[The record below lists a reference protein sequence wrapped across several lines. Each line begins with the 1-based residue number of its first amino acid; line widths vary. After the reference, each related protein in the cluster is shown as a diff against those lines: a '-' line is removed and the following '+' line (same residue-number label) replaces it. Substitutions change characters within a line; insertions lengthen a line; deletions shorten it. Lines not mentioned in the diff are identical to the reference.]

1 MRLLPVALVSMI
13 ALGPADATPQGAP
26 GRDGRPLAL
35 THATVV
41 DVTSGQAAHDMT
53 LVVRDGRIAAV
64 GQSGTVAVPTGART
78 VDARGKFVVPGLW
91 DMHAHLWDHDVT
103 VPLVVANGVTGIRD
117 MGSDLDSTLALRE
130 SIVRGRRLGP
140 RIVTAGPILDGPR
153 DDAAEFHL
161 AVATP
166 EEARRAVDSLAR
178 RGVDFLKVYHFLG
191 RDSYFAIADEA
202 HRRGLP
208 FAGHLPPTVT
218 PIEAADAGQR
228 SVEHLYGVVEH
239 VLGRE
244 AMRSTPFVEL
254 VKRYDEAKADA
265 LFRHLAARGTW
276 QTPTLAHFH
285 SFAFRDV
292 PDSGYVNDPHAAYLT
307 AEMRRRWERYM
318 PARTLPADVA
328 ANRAAGYRK
337 LSEVVGAMQRSG
349 VGILAGTDNGIKYVY
364 PGFGLHDELA
374 RLVDAGLTP
383 LQALQAA
390 TINAATFL
398 AMADSVGTVQA
409 GKVADL
415 VLLDGDPLADIAN
428 TRRIS
433 AVVVGGRLIDAA
445 ARRRLLADARR
456 AARRPAATPDGRR

>member
-1 MRLLPVALVSMI
+1 MRPLAVALVSMI
-13 ALGPADATPQGAP
+13 ALHPADAIPQDAP
-26 GRDGRPLAL
+26 ARAGRPLAL
-35 THATVV
+35 THVTVV
-41 DVTSGQAAHDMT
+41 DVTSGRTARDMT

-64 GQSGTVAVPTGART
+64 GRSGAVAVPAGART
-78 VDARGKFVVPGLW
+78 VDARGKFVIPGLW

-103 VPLVVANGVTGIRD
+103 VPLLVANGVTGIRD
-117 MGSDLDSTLALRE
+117 MGSDLDSTLALRGMIE
-130 SIVRGRRLGP
+130 RGSRLGP
-140 RIVTAGPILDGPR
+140 RIVTAGPIVDGPR
-153 DDAAEFHL
+153 DDAAELHL
-161 AVATP
+161 TVATP
-166 EEARRAVDSLAR
+166 EEARRAVDSLAG
-178 RGVDFLKVYHFLG
+178 RGVDFIKVYHFLS
-191 RDSYFAIADEA
+191 RESYFAVADEA
-202 HRRGLP
+202 RRRGLP

-244 AMRSTPFVEL
+244 AMRATPFVEL
-254 VKRYDEAKADA
+254 VRRYDEAKADA
-265 LFRHLAARGTW
+265 LFRRLAARGTW

-292 PDSGYVNDPHAAYLT
+292 PDSGYANDPHAAYLT
-307 AEMRRRWERYM
+307 TAMRDRWERYM
-318 PARTLPADVA
+318 PARILPADVA

-337 LSEVVGAMQRSG
+337 LSEIVGAMQRAG

-364 PGFGLHDELA
+364 PGFALHDELA

-390 TINAATFL
+390 TISAATFL
-398 AMADSVGTVQA
+398 GLADSLGTVQP

-415 VLLDGDPLADIAN
+415 VLLDGDPLADIGN

-433 AVVVGGRLIDAA
+433 AVVVGGRLVGADV
-445 ARRRLLADARR
+445 RRRLLADARR
-456 AARRPAATPDGRR
+456 AARRPAAAPDGSR